1 MQVVP
6 ESGRNIHHLASCSC
20 VHWQVLRMLCIYHSR
35 QLFLLTLS
43 APSCTGM
50 VSVVFMYLMVK
61 CTEWDI
67 SARGIT
73 SSCSSGLIIKSV
85 SQSVTRGIG
94 KPLSMS
100 VRVFT
105 MMRAHPLWNRDSHMP
120 TMASRNKTLLV
131 SVLGAFS
138 VRLLRRET
146 KWSYKVRLTSM
157 INPNSPAHIELFSL
171 HEPNLIRQ
179 CCKTDLNNLIVW
191 QYLIYRS

>member
-1 MQVVP
+1 
-6 ESGRNIHHLASCSC
+6 
-20 VHWQVLRMLCIYHSR
+20 MLCIYHSR
-35 QLFLLTLS
+35 QLFLLTVS

-50 VSVVFMYLMVK
+50 VSVVLFMYLMVK
-61 CTEWDI
+61 CSTEWDI

-73 SSCSSGLIIKSV
+73 SSCSRGIIIKSV

-105 MMRAHPLWNRDSHMP
+105 MMTAHPLWNDSHTL

-131 SVLGAFS
+131 SVLSASS

-171 HEPNLIRQ
+171 HEPNLFRQ
-179 CCKTDLNNLIVW
+179 SAAKQI
-191 QYLIYRS
+191 